1 MAFSSLQFG
10 KKSYQVK
17 AIAFS
22 PDSTKIAIGQT
33 DNIIFVY
40 KIGETWLVVTLKL
53 IYIKQHYLTNTNYCR
68 IFLNHVILCERK
80 IIFKY

>member
-53 IYIKQHYLTNTNYCR
+53 IYIKIYRLVYFYVYLH
-68 IFLNHVILCERK
+68 HVN
-80 IIFKY
+80 